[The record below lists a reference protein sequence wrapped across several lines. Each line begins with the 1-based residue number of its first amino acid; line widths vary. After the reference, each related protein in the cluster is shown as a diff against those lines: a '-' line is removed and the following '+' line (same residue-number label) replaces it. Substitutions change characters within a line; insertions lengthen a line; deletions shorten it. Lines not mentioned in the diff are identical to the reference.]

1 MSFGK
6 WQRLNLRSVK
16 VSLLP
21 LLSPE
26 APCYDLNFQ
35 RQIQGCPVVTSQPLQ
50 APLFSPSR
58 LMSSADSCP
67 KPQSWAQ
74 GADKDGHGE
83 REAVHDTSSNIREHK
98 LQYIKKKTEVGIFVT
113 YHTNQTTLVH
123 ETHRT
128 IYQES
133 SKHAVA
139 IVLLKKRKEK
149 KGVQSALSRNFC
161 KQCFFFS
168 LLYHRLK

>member
-1 MSFGK
+1 MTKAKLKVSKG
-6 WQRLNLRSVK
+6 L

-21 LLSPE
+21 LLWPE
-26 APCYDLNFQ
+26 APCYDLTFQ
-35 RQIQGCPVVTSQPLQ
+35 RQIQGCLVVTSQPLQ
-50 APLFSPSR
+50 APLFSPSS
-58 LMSSADSCP
+58 LMLSADSCP
-67 KPQSWAQ
+67 KPLSWAQ

-83 REAVHDTSSNIREHK
+83 REAFHDTSLNIRKHK
-98 LQYIKKKTEVGIFVT
+98 LQYIKKTEVGIFVT

-161 KQCFFFS
+161 KQCFF
-168 LLYHRLK
+168 LLYHHLK